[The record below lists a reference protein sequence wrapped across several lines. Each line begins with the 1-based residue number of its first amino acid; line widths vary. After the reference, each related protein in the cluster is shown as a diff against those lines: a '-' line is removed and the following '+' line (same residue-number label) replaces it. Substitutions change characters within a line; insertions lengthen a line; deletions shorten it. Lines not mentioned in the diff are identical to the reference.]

1 MKKTASIVVRALSA
15 LCVLSMPMAAP
26 GQPVPPDSPIPLDSS
41 VTSGSLGNGL
51 RFFIKANRRPE
62 KRAELRLVVNA
73 GSVLEDD
80 DQAGLAHFT
89 EHMAFNGTAHFKKQE
104 LVRYMESIGMAFGPE
119 VNAYTNYDETVYKLT
134 VPTDAAGALD
144 KAVLILQDWAK
155 GILFED
161 DAISAERG
169 VVIEEWRLGRGADAR
184 IQDRQF
190 PVLFA
195 GSRYAERLPIGRRE
209 VLETFKPATL
219 RKYYSDWYRP
229 DLMAVIAVGDFDGK
243 AVESL
248 IRFRF
253 KDIAAPRNPRPR
265 TVFEVPDHGG
275 TRYAVISDPEASGS
289 EIGVY
294 FKSGLLPEKTVS
306 DYGRILAE
314 NVYDAMMNQRLFEQT
329 RRPDPPFVYA
339 LSGKGRMVRSK
350 GVYYLGAGVKD
361 NGILPG
367 LEALLTE
374 AERVRRFGFRPSEL
388 ERTKTDMVRSLERAA
403 AEAGKT
409 ESAQLASELVRHF
422 LSGEPDP
429 GPAWELEMTKAM
441 LPGIGLDALNRLP
454 AEWMPDA
461 NRAVLI
467 GLPEKAGV
475 RKPSEAELASVFS
488 RVRSKAIEPYRD
500 DVLDRPLVQ
509 VRPAAGRV
517 VSSSVNQALG
527 TTEWTLSNGVRAVL
541 KPTDFKNDEIRF
553 MAYSPGGN
561 SLAGDANAVAAATAA
576 PIMRECGAGEFTGI
590 QLDKRL
596 TGKAVRVSPSIGM
609 LTEGISGSASPGDAE
624 SMFELI
630 YLTMTSPRRD
640 TSAFRSYRERMKGM
654 LENRSKQPES
664 SFYDTLQVTL
674 ASHHRRARPWSLSIL
689 DEMNLDSSLAFYRDR
704 FSDAGDFTFFIAG
717 NFSPD
722 SVRPLVETWLG
733 GLPSSG
739 RRESWKDLG
748 IRPPRGVVEK
758 VVRRGIESKS
768 RVALVF
774 TGPWNWSPE
783 NNHRF
788 ESMAGFLRIRLR
800 EVLREDLGGTYGVSV
815 TPTVTLFP
823 DAEYSLSI
831 TFGCSPDRVEELT
844 RSVFNQIDQ
853 LKKSGPGQG
862 DLAKVKEI
870 QRRDYETDMKQ
881 NGFWLD
887 ALWSASFTGQSAEQI
902 LRTPERIDR
911 LSVEDVR
918 KTAGDVLRPDNY
930 VRVILLPETPPAP

>member
-1 MKKTASIVVRALSA
+1 MKKTASIVRVLSA
-15 LCVLSMPMAAP
+15 AWILSVCAAAR
-26 GQPVPPDSPIPLDSS
+26 GQAVPPDSPIPLDSS
-41 VTSGSLGNGL
+41 VTSGSLANGL

-89 EHMAFNGTAHFKKQE
+89 EHMAFEGTAHFKRQE

-134 VPTDAAGALD
+134 VPTDAADALD
-144 KAVLILQDWAK
+144 KASLILQDWAK
-155 GILFED
+155 GVLFEN
-161 DAISAERG
+161 DAIASERG

-195 GSRYAERLPIGRRE
+195 GSRYAERLPIGRKE
-209 VLETFKPATL
+209 VLETFKPETL
-219 RKYYSDWYRP
+219 RKYYRDWYRP
-229 DLMAVIAVGDFDGK
+229 DLMAVIAVGDFDKK

-253 KDIAAPRNPRPR
+253 KDLAAPPDPRPR
-265 TVFEVPDHGG
+265 AVFDVPDQPG
-275 TRYAVISDPEASGS
+275 TRYAVVSDPEAAGS

-294 FKSGLLPEKTVS
+294 YKSGLLPEITVS
-306 DYGRILAE
+306 DYRRILTE
-314 NVYDAMMNQRLFEQT
+314 NVYDGMMNQRLYEQT
-329 RRPDPPFVYA
+329 RRPDPPFIYA
-339 LSGKGRMVRSK
+339 LSGKGRIVRSK

-361 NGILPG
+361 NGILTG

-374 AERVRRFGFRPSEL
+374 AERVRRFGFKPSEFERAKTDIVRGL
-388 ERTKTDMVRSLERAA
+388 ERTA
-403 AEAGKT
+403 AEADKT
-409 ESAQLASELVRHF
+409 ESSAVASELVRYY

-441 LPGIGLDALNRLP
+441 LPGIGLAEINRFP

-461 NRAVLI
+461 NRVVLI

-488 RVRSKAIEPYRD
+488 KVRSKTVEPYRD
-500 DVLDRPLVQ
+500 DVLDRPLVP
-509 VRPAAGRV
+509 VPPSGGRV

-527 TTEWTLSNGVRAVL
+527 TTEWVLSNGVRVIL

-553 MAYSPGGN
+553 SSYSPGGN
-561 SLAGDANAVAAATAA
+561 SLAADINAVAAATAV
-576 PIMRECGAGEFTGI
+576 PIVKECGAGGFTAI
-590 QLDKRL
+590 QLDKKL

-609 LTEGISGSASPGDAE
+609 LTEGISGSASPRDAE
-624 SMFELI
+624 SMFQLI

-654 LENRSKQPES
+654 LENRSKQPKS
-664 SFYDTLQVTL
+664 AFADTLQVTL
-674 ASHHRRARPWSLSIL
+674 AGHHRRARPWSLSML
-689 DEMNLDSSLAFYRDR
+689 NEMNLDSSFAVYRDR
-704 FSDAGDFTFFIAG
+704 FSDVGDFTFFLAG
-717 NFSPD
+717 NFKPD
-722 SVRPLVETWLG
+722 SIRPLIETWLG
-733 GLPSSG
+733 GLPSAG
-739 RRESWKDLG
+739 RRESWKDLD
-748 IRPPRGVVEK
+748 IRPPRGVVERTI
-758 VVRRGIESKS
+758 RRGMEPKS

-774 TGPWNWSPE
+774 TGPWNWSLE

-800 EVLREDLGGTYGVSV
+800 EVLREDLGATYGVSV
-815 TPTVTLFP
+815 TPVVTLFP

-831 TFGCSPDRVEELT
+831 SFGCSPDREEELT
-844 RSVFNQIDQ
+844 QTVFKQIEL
-853 LKKSGPGQG
+853 LKKTGPDPG

-881 NGFWLD
+881 NGYWLD
-887 ALWSASFTGQSAEQI
+887 ALWSAAFTGQS
-902 LRTPERIDR
+902 PERILDVPRRIER

-918 KTAGDVLRPDNY
+918 NTAGDVLRLDNY
-930 VRVILLPETPPAP
+930 VKVILLPETASAR